1 MSKFLQK
8 MSEKFALVLFL
19 SAVAGVALGLILGDK
34 ADYIKPLGTV
44 FTRLLTMVVP
54 VLVFFSISSS
64 FANIGNARKLSKW
77 AGKVIGWFLLTT
89 FVGTIIGIIM
99 GLIF

>member
-54 VLVFFSISSS
+54 VLVFFSISSY
-64 FANIGNARKLSKW
+64 FANIGNARKLSK
-77 AGKVIGWFLLTT
+77 
-89 FVGTIIGIIM
+89 
-99 GLIF
+99 